1 MTLKQYP
8 NFDLKLTFYLKND
21 MNNLMKFNLSSGKSE
36 NVQFDGL
43 RLQKVFNVWAKK
55 IQSNCVV
62 RNELW
67 FQKWHK

>member
-21 MNNLMKFNLSSGKSE
+21 MNNLMKFNPSSGKSE

-43 RLQKVFNVWAKK
+43 RLQKVFNV
-55 IQSNCVV
+55 
-62 RNELW
+62 
-67 FQKWHK
+67 